1 MAEGSVDR
9 LFETEDSTGWSQQ
22 VDDRLTWVWAGRR
35 ISTDHVSG
43 WPGIDQKLTDFHARY
58 ERACLE
64 D

>member
-9 LFETEDSTGWSQQ
+9 HETEGSTGWSRQ
-22 VDDRLTWVWAGRR
+22 VDDKLTWVWAGRR
-35 ISTDHVSG
+35 GSAGHFPS
-43 WPGIDQKLTDFHARY
+43 WPGIDQKLIDFHARY